1 MGDPNSRAEELR
13 ILAEGAG
20 WLPLAGGCLVRIA
33 GAKRREVL
41 QGVVS
46 QDVASLAEGQ
56 GTLALLLAPKG
67 QFQAIMAVFEGGDET
82 HVLTPPGR
90 AEELAGRLSRYLMLS
105 RCTAEPLV
113 DGAALAVLG
122 TRFQEAAAATGADAI
137 ALADGGWHDAGVVQW
152 FGRTFLGIPG
162 AVAVARDP
170 AVVRELGQHLLAAG
184 TNRVSEQAAELA
196 RIRVGWPAW
205 GAELTESV
213 LPPEAGIAGETISS
227 TKGCY
232 VGQETIARLQTY
244 GHPNRG
250 LVGLRQKTG
259 GDDAPELPLSLSR
272 EGEEKVRGALTSWGR
287 HPEIGGVGLALVRR
301 ELTEPGTALA
311 GSDRT
316 FEVAP
321 FPLW

>member
-1 MGDPNSRAEELR
+1 MGDARTRGEELR
-13 ILAEGAG
+13 VLSDGAG

-41 QGVVS
+41 QSVLS
-46 QDVASLAEGQ
+46 QDVASLSEGD
-56 GTLALLLAPKG
+56 GRLALLLAPKG
-67 QFQAIMAVFEGGDET
+67 QFQAIMAVFAGRHET

-90 AEELAGRLSRYLMLS
+90 AEELARRLSRYLMLS

-113 DGAALAVLG
+113 DGGALAVLG
-122 TRFQEAAAATGADAI
+122 NRFQEAAAAAGADA
-137 ALADGGWHDAGVVQW
+137 AKLAHGGWHDSGEVQW
-152 FGRTFLGIPG
+152 FGRTLLGIPG
-162 AVAVARDP
+162 AVAVSRDTAP
-170 AVVRELGQHLLAAG
+170 LRELGQRLTAAG
-184 TNRVSEQAAELA
+184 AQRVSDQAAELA

-205 GAELTESV
+205 GAELTETV
-213 LPPEAGIAGETISS
+213 LPPEVEIESETISY

-232 VGQETIARLQTY
+232 IGQETIARLQTY

-259 GDDAPELPLSLSR
+259 GGDAPDLPLPLSR
-272 EGEEKVRGALTSWGR
+272 EGEEKARGALTSWGL
-287 HPEIGGVGLALVRR
+287 HPEVGGIGLALVRR
-301 ELTEPGTALA
+301 ELTEPGTVLA
-311 GSDRT
+311 GAGRT